1 MSITPETQ
9 QNIADLM
16 KKRDAL
22 LADLKIIETDI
33 LKYCDS
39 IADARVIIGESK
51 IGRPKGSCN
60 KKSLDT
66 IILETICNSADGASV
81 HEITASIAKEGY
93 VSTSSPSDF
102 INIIRS
108 RLSVLKKHKKIIRC
122 EIDNKYKI
130 SN

>member
-1 MSITPETQ
+1 MSMTPEMQ
-9 QNIADLM
+9 QNIAILM

-33 LKYCDS
+33 LQHCDS

-66 IILETICNSADGASV
+66 IILETISASANGSSV

-130 SN
+130 AN

>member
-1 MSITPETQ
+1 MSINPEMQ
-9 QNIADLM
+9 ENIADLM

-22 LADLKIIETDI
+22 LSDLKIIETDL

-66 IILETICNSADGASV
+66 IILETICNSVNGASV

>member
-1 MSITPETQ
+1 MLNTFF
-9 QNIADLM
+9 
-16 KKRDAL
+16 
-22 LADLKIIETDI
+22 KIIETDL

-66 IILETICNSADGASV
+66 IILETICNSVNGASV